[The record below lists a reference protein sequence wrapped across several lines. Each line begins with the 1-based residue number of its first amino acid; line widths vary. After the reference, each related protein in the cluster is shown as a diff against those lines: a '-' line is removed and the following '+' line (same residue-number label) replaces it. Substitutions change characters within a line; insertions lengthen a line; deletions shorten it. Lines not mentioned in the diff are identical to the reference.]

1 MCHHLTFMTFCW
13 TTLQLM
19 QIILVV
25 TNAKYRSAEIQN
37 ELIHMAANQS
47 RESIC
52 REARQATMI
61 AFMVDE
67 SKDVSRNEQL
77 SICVCYIQLP
87 KLDIH
92 EEFCCLSTWSISM
105 LSHSLKLLS

>member
-47 RESIC
+47 QESIC
-52 REARQATMI
+52 RQATEVTMI
-61 AFMVDE
+61 AFMVTTIIE
-67 SKDVSRNEQL
+67 LPADV
-77 SICVCYIQLP
+77 P
-87 KLDIH
+87 
-92 EEFCCLSTWSISM
+92 
-105 LSHSLKLLS
+105 LLLVKTED